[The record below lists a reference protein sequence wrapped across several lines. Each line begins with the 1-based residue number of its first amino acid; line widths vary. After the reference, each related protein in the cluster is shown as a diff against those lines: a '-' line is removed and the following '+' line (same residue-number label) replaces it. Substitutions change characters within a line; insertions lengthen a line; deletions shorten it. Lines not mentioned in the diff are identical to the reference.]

1 MDSHLQKKKPAKYFF
16 QQNCLCLS
24 KLLYISPVFK
34 GNSMV
39 LIPRWW
45 DEGRGGFRERQREV
59 SKRDISLFCYSLI
72 PPFSFLGGAALFLG
86 NRERRGIHPMPPPG
100 GGIRG
105 ESLSAH
111 PLFPFPL
118 LSEIDEAKDCSFV
131 HDGIKGVNYR
141 SSKRR
146 RRGV

>member
-1 MDSHLQKKKPAKYFF
+1 
-16 QQNCLCLS
+16 
-24 KLLYISPVFK
+24 
-34 GNSMV
+34 MV

-45 DEGRGGFRERQREV
+45 DEGRRSFRERQREV
-59 SKRDISLFCYSLI
+59 SKRDISLFCYSRI
-72 PPFSFLGGAALFLG
+72 PPLFFSRRSGIVFGES
-86 NRERRGIHPMPPPG
+86 REERDPSDAPPG

-118 LSEIDEAKDCSFV
+118 LSEIDEAKDCSFA
-131 HDGIKGVNYR
+131 HDGIKGENYR
-141 SSKRR
+141 SSKGR

>member
-1 MDSHLQKKKPAKYFF
+1 M
-16 QQNCLCLS
+16 CLS
-24 KLLYISPVFK
+24 KLLYISSVFK

-45 DEGRGGFRERQREV
+45 DEGRRRSFRERQREV
-59 SKRDISLFCYSLI
+59 SKRDISLFCYSRTP
-72 PPFSFLGGAALFLG
+72 PPFLFSG
-86 NRERRGIHPMPPPG
+86 VRHCFWGIERGEGSIQCPPPG

-118 LSEIDEAKDCSFV
+118 LSEIDEAKDCSFA
-131 HDGIKGVNYR
+131 HDGIKEENYR

-146 RRGV
+146 RRGL